1 MYDYAFNKS
10 GIYNYTVT
18 LTASEMKFYENGT
31 LVNTMA
37 NSIGLA
43 TSNNLRLLADYY
55 TNQNAK
61 NLKMYNFMD
70 YDRALTQTEI
80 QTNYNVL
87 SKNL

>member
-1 MYDYAFNKS
+1 MIN
-10 GIYNYTVT
+10 TV
-18 LTASEMKFYENGT
+18 LFDFDGT

-55 TNQNAK
+55 TNQNAT
-61 NLKMYNFMD
+61 NLKMYNFMV

>member
-1 MYDYAFNKS
+1 
-10 GIYNYTVT
+10 
-18 LTASEMKFYENGT
+18 MKFYENGT

-55 TNQNAK
+55 TNQNAT
-61 NLKMYNFMD
+61 NLKIYNFMV